1 MINDANLMKNRVKI
15 FRNTISTDK
24 RGKIWT
30 SWKKN
35 KLNLNFNHDKFAI
48 SKKNVFRGFHYDN
61 KTWKLVSC
69 IYGKIIFFYFKIENR
84 KKFKIKKII
93 LSHIKN
99 TKVLVPPGYAIGY
112 LCVRDKNIFHY
123 KLSYKGNYIA
133 SNKQGTIKWNDERI
147 SIKEFK
153 QKLILSDRDR

>member
-15 FRNTISTDK
+15 FRNTISTDR

-35 KLNLNFNHDKFAI
+35 KLNLNFNHDKFTI

-69 IYGKIIFFYFKIENR
+69 IYGKVIFFYFKIENR

-93 LSHIKN
+93 LSQIKN
-99 TKVLVPPGYAIGY
+99 IKVFL
-112 LCVRDKNIFHY
+112 NIE
-123 KLSYKGNYIA
+123 NI
-133 SNKQGTIKWNDERI
+133 
-147 SIKEFK
+147 
-153 QKLILSDRDR
+153 